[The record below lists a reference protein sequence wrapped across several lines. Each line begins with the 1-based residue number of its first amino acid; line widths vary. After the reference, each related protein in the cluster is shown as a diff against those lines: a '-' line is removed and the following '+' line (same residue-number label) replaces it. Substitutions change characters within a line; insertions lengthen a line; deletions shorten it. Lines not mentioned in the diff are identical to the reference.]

1 MLKPLHPAVKE
12 KESWRAVVGATGD
25 LGPVKWGTGPWP
37 AELGEV
43 LKTLVHPT
51 STCSGRLLIGRQG
64 TKNISEA
71 VSGVNAPRRT
81 AEYNGKSPP
90 LI

>member
-12 KESWRAVVGATGD
+12 RESWRAVVGATGD

-43 LKTLVHPT
+43 LK
-51 STCSGRLLIGRQG
+51 
-64 TKNISEA
+64 A
-71 VSGVNAPRRT
+71 
-81 AEYNGKSPP
+81 
-90 LI
+90 